1 MAELRILTVH
11 QMVVKESIQFIHKV
25 LIKKSPGVIFN
36 LFSQSNMDNIREVRK
51 FRIKITHKS
60 NKVTNSLFY
69 RALYL
74 FNCLPT
80 EVRNYKVK
88 KLSKHLQEN
97 LKYIFPY
104 NKIPR
109 SQ

>member
-1 MAELRILTVH
+1 MYVTFLLPLERAP
-11 QMVVKESIQFIHKV
+11 KV
-25 LIKKSPGVIFN
+25 LAPSLFN
-36 LFSQSNMDNIREVRK
+36 LFSQRNCNMDNIREVRK
-51 FRIKITHKS
+51 FRVITHKS

-104 NKIPR
+104 NKILK